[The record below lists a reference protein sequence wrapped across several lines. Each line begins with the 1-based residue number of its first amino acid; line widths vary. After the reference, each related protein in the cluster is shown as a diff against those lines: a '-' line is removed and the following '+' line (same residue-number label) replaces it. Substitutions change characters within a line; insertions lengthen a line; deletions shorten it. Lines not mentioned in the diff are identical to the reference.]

1 MIHDINGRTRIC
13 RAVAEVGCLQI
24 DTSGRSTFVPRCLP
38 CFSFGGL
45 ATASPNSA
53 TNSDAFGI
61 AIRNLMGG
69 TARQGALPTSLNHDR
84 RRSEEHTS
92 ELQTLM
98 RISYAVF
105 CLKKKTTS
113 TKTTKT
119 QRNKT

>member
-1 MIHDINGRTRIC
+1 M
-13 RAVAEVGCLQI
+13 

-84 RRSEEHTS
+84 RYIAFQRVGNLWFEPPVDRKSVVWGKS
-92 ELQTLM
+92 VSVRVDLGGR
-98 RISYAVF
+98 RIF
-105 CLKKKTTS
+105 KKKKNYNTHIRQHQLIKIKS
-113 TKTTKT
+113 
-119 QRNKT
+119 

>member
-1 MIHDINGRTRIC
+1 M
-13 RAVAEVGCLQI
+13 

-84 RRSEEHTS
+84 RYIAFQRVGNLWRSEEHTS
-92 ELQTLM
+92 ELQSLM
-98 RISYAVF
+98 RNSYAVF
-105 CLKKKTTS
+105 CL
-113 TKTTKT
+113 TKNTY
-119 QRNKT
+119 QI